1 MPATGSVSEGGGT
14 LAERK
19 RSLIFRYAMVYA
31 AVFSATMLAVLGFL
45 YWSTF
50 AVDEG
55 RVDAE
60 INAEAEELRASLE
73 RKPVAEITSIIA
85 RISSDQPGGSTI
97 YMLATQRREWVAGNL
112 RDWPLAEGAGARP
125 RDGEDGGER
134 EGAGEPSDAPAGDA
148 EGQSLHGGGV
158 FEFPVGE
165 GTAQTARGRSIPLPG
180 GHELLV
186 GRNLGETA
194 KLRELILRSM
204 FGAFGITLIFGV
216 VGGLMLGRRVSS
228 RLGEINHESE
238 AILAGDLDRRMPV
251 GSAGDEFDE
260 LASNLNRMLDRI
272 QGLMDGMRSVSDEI
286 AHDLRSPISRLKS
299 RIEVALMREDDS
311 EGHREALEETV
322 READRILAIFNSLL
336 AITLAE
342 SGAARDRFRAV
353 DLTDLADD
361 VAETYEP
368 LAAELG
374 LTLVRGEDAARPALV
389 HGDPHLLAQMLANL
403 LDNATKYVPRDGR
416 VEVRID
422 PPQGEPD
429 GWRLVVADN
438 GPGVSDEF
446 RQRAFERFS
455 RADESRSAPGSGL
468 GLSLVRAVAH
478 LHGGEV
484 LLEDA
489 APGLRVT
496 VELPS
501 GMTA

>member
-1 MPATGSVSEGGGT
+1 M
-14 LAERK
+14 AERR
-19 RSLIFRYAMVYA
+19 RSLIFRYAIVYA

-50 AVDEG
+50 TVDDG
-55 RVDAE
+55 RIDAE
-60 INAEAEELRASLE
+60 INAEVEALRASLD
-73 RKPVAEITSIIA
+73 RKPVAEVTSIIA

-97 YMLATQRREWVAGNL
+97 YMFATQRREWLAGNL
-112 RDWPLAEGAGARP
+112 RDWPAVEEGASEA
-125 RDGEDGGER
+125 E
-134 EGAGEPSDAPAGDA
+134 AGSGLVVPGRLDS
-148 EGQSLHGGGV
+148 V
-158 FEFPVGE
+158 FEFALGE
-165 GTAQTARGRSIPLPG
+165 DAGQTARARAIELAD

-194 KLRELILRSM
+194 KLRELIVRSM
-204 FGAFGITLIFGV
+204 FGAFGLTLIFGV
-216 VGGLMLGRRVSS
+216 VGGLMLGGRVSR
-228 RLGEINHESE
+228 RLAAINEESE

-251 GSAGDEFDE
+251 GRAGDEFDE

-299 RIEVALMREDDS
+299 RIEVALMREDDR

-353 DLTDLADD
+353 DLADVADD
-361 VAETYEP
+361 VTETYEP
-368 LAAELG
+368 LAGELG
-374 LTLVRGEDAARPALV
+374 IGLVRGEDTARPAV
-389 HGDPHLLAQMLANL
+389 VQGDPHLLAQMLANL
-403 LDNATKYVPRDGR
+403 LDNATKYVPPGGN
-416 VEVRID
+416 VGVCLEALEA
-422 PPQGEPD
+422 GAETT
-429 GWRLVVADN
+429 GWRLLVTDN

-446 RQRAFERFS
+446 RSRAFERFS

-484 LLEDA
+484 MLQDA
-489 APGLRVT
+489 DPGLRVV
-496 VELPS
+496 VELPAVPTPHD
-501 GMTA
+501 GD